1 MNTAKL
7 SLVLKNDLAELENLG
22 RHIEKFCKLHNLNRK
37 NTFEL
42 NLVLDEVFTNIV
54 SHGLNNQ
61 KEHLIKIDIQIMSNN
76 LTIRIEDHGKPF
88 DPTAIA
94 KSNLECS
101 LEDRQIG
108 GLGLHLVNH
117 IMNSIIYKRT
127 GDKNVL
133 ILRKKLDEKHFKTDL

>member
-7 SLVLKNDLAELENLG
+7 SMVLKNDLAELENLV
-22 RHIEKFCKLHNLNRK
+22 RHIEKFCKLHNLSKK

-42 NLVLDEVFTNIV
+42 NLVIDEVFTNIV

-61 KEHLIKIDIQIMSNN
+61 KDHLIKIDVQIISKN

-108 GLGLHLVNH
+108 GLGLHLVSH
-117 IMNSIIYKRT
+117 IMNSIIYKRR

-133 ILRKKLDEKHFKTDL
+133 ILRKKLDEK